1 MLESTLRGLADK
13 TLANDLLK
21 ASGRSEVPPFMVM
34 DVMAAAA
41 RIEAAGGHVIHM
53 EVGQPSAPAP
63 KTAIAAAQAALVE
76 ARIDYTSA
84 LGIPSLRTRIAR
96 HYRETYGC
104 EVEPDRIVVTTGS
117 SGGFILAFLAMFEP
131 GDRVAVTVPGYPP
144 YRHILTALGCE
155 PVLIETTS
163 ETRHALTGEALLA
176 AHRKTPLK
184 GVLVGSP
191 ANPTGTM
198 MSREALTDL
207 MRAAAGAGIRFISDE
222 IYHGL
227 DYAFPAVTAA
237 ALSTEAL
244 VINSFSKY
252 FCMTG
257 WRVGW
262 MVAPEVLVRPIE
274 RLQQNLSISVPTL
287 SQIAAEAAFDGREE
301 MEAIKRGYEE
311 NRRILIEGLP
321 RAGLTRFLPADGAF
335 YLYADVSDFTADS
348 FEFAKAM
355 LEKAGVAATPGVDF
369 DPIHGR
375 SFIRFCYSRSA
386 DEMREAVARIARWL
400 A

>member
-1 MLESTLRGLADK
+1 MHDATLRNRVGQWLEP
-13 TLANDLLK
+13 
-21 ASGRSEVPPFMVM
+21 SRRSDVPPFMVM

-53 EVGQPSAPAP
+53 EVGQPAAGAP
-63 KTAIAAAQAALVE
+63 KTAIGAAQAALS
-76 ARIDYTSA
+76 AGRIDYTSA
-84 LGIPSLRTRIAR
+84 LGIPSLRERIAR
-96 HYRETYGC
+96 HYRDAYGC
-104 EVEPDRIVVTTGS
+104 TVSPERIVVTTGS
-117 SGGFILAFLAMFEP
+117 SGGFILAFLSMFEP

-155 PVLIETTS
+155 PVLIETTND
-163 ETRHALTGEALLA
+163 TRHALTGEALLA
-176 AHRKTPLK
+176 AHRKAPLK

-198 MSREALTDL
+198 MSREALAGL
-207 MRAAAGAGIRFISDE
+207 IAASEDAGIRFISDE

-237 ALSTEAL
+237 ELSPHAL

-262 MVAPEVLVRPIE
+262 MVAPEILVRPIE
-274 RLQQNLSISVPTL
+274 RLQQNLSISVPSL
-287 SQIAAEAAFDGREE
+287 SQIAAEAAFDGAAE
-301 MEAIKRGYEE
+301 MEEIKHGYQE

-321 RAGLTRFLPADGAF
+321 KAGLSKFLPADGAF
-335 YLYADVSDFTADS
+335 YLYADVSDFTSDS
-348 FEFAKAM
+348 FDFAKQM
-355 LEKAGVAATPGVDF
+355 LEKANVAATPGVDF

-375 SFIRFCYSRSA
+375 SFIRFSYARSA
-386 DEMREAVARIARWL
+386 EEMREAVDRIAHWL
-400 A
+400 K

>member
-1 MLESTLRGLADK
+1 MNDATLRNRLGQWLEP
-13 TLANDLLK
+13 
-21 ASGRSEVPPFMVM
+21 SRRSDVPPFMVM

-53 EVGQPSAPAP
+53 EVGQPATGAPR
-63 KTAIAAAQAALVE
+63 TAIATAHAALE
-76 ARIDYTSA
+76 AGRIDYTSA
-84 LGIPSLRTRIAR
+84 LGIPSLRERIAR
-96 HYRETYGC
+96 HYRDAYGC
-104 EVEPDRIVVTTGS
+104 DVSPERIVVTTGS
-117 SGGFILAFLAMFEP
+117 SGGFILAFLSMFEP

-155 PVLIETTS
+155 PVLIETTND
-163 ETRHALTGEALLA
+163 TRHALTGEALLA
-176 AHRKTPLK
+176 AHRKAPLK

-198 MSREALTDL
+198 MSREALAGL
-207 MRAAAGAGIRFISDE
+207 IAAAEDAGIRFISDE

-237 ALSTEAL
+237 SLSEHAL

-262 MVAPEVLVRPIE
+262 MVVPEALVRPIE
-274 RLQQNLSISVPTL
+274 RLQQNLSISVPSL
-287 SQIAAEAAFDGREE
+287 SQIAAEAAFDGAAE
-301 MEAIKRGYEE
+301 MEEIKHGYQE

-321 RAGLTRFLPADGAF
+321 KAGLSKFLPADGAF
-335 YLYADVSDFTADS
+335 YLYADVSDFTSDS
-348 FEFAKAM
+348 FEFAKQM
-355 LEKAGVAATPGVDF
+355 LEQAHVAATPGLDF

-375 SFIRFCYSRSA
+375 SFIRLSYARSA
-386 DEMREAVARIARWL
+386 AEMREAVDRIAHWL
-400 A
+400 K

>member
-1 MLESTLRGLADK
+1 MHDATLRNRVGQWLEP
-13 TLANDLLK
+13 
-21 ASGRSEVPPFMVM
+21 SRRSDVPPFMVM

-53 EVGQPSAPAP
+53 EVGQPATGAP
-63 KTAIAAAQAALVE
+63 KTAIAAAHAALE
-76 ARIDYTSA
+76 AGRIDYTSA
-84 LGIPSLRTRIAR
+84 LGIPSLRERIAR
-96 HYRETYGC
+96 HYRDAYGC
-104 EVEPDRIVVTTGS
+104 DVSPERIVVTTGS
-117 SGGFILAFLAMFEP
+117 SGGFILAFLSMFAP

-155 PVLIETTS
+155 PVLIETS
-163 ETRHALTGEALLA
+163 NDTRHALTGEALLA
-176 AHRKTPLK
+176 AHRKAPLK

-198 MSREALTDL
+198 MSREALAGL
-207 MRAAAGAGIRFISDE
+207 IAAAEDAGIRFISDE

-227 DYAFPAVTAA
+227 DYAFPAATAA
-237 ALSTEAL
+237 ALSEHAL

-262 MVAPEVLVRPIE
+262 MVVPEILVRPIE
-274 RLQQNLSISVPTL
+274 RLQQNLSISVPSL
-287 SQIAAEAAFDGREE
+287 SQIAAEAAFDGAAE
-301 MEAIKRGYEE
+301 MEEIKHGYQE

-321 RAGLTRFLPADGAF
+321 KAGLSKFLPADGAF
-335 YLYADVSDFTADS
+335 YLYADVSDFTSDS
-348 FEFAKAM
+348 FEFAKQM
-355 LEKAGVAATPGVDF
+355 LEQAHVAATPGLDF

-375 SFIRFCYSRSA
+375 SFIRLSYARSA
-386 DEMREAVARIARWL
+386 AEMREAVDRIAHWL
-400 A
+400 K

>member
-1 MLESTLRGLADK
+1 MSDTMITDRVR
-13 TLANDLLK
+13 DLLA
-21 ASGRSEVPPFMVM
+21 ASGRSNVPPFMVM

-41 RIEAAGGHVIHM
+41 AIEASGGDVIHM
-53 EVGQPSAPAP
+53 EVGQPSASAP
-63 KTAIAAAQAALVE
+63 KVAIAAARAALDVG
-76 ARIDYTSA
+76 RIDYTSA
-84 LGIPSLRTRIAR
+84 LGMPSLRARIAR
-96 HYRETYGC
+96 HYRETHGC
-104 EVEPDRIVVTTGS
+104 EIDPARIVVTTGS
-117 SGGFILAFLAMFEP
+117 SGAFVLAFLAMFEP
-131 GDRVAVTVPGYPP
+131 GDRVAVTLPGYPP

-155 PVLIETTS
+155 PVPIETHS
-163 ETRHALTGEALLA
+163 DTRHALTGEMLLA
-176 AHRKTPLK
+176 AHRKAPLK

-198 MSREALTDL
+198 MSREALTGL
-207 MRAAAGAGIRFISDE
+207 MAVAEDAGIRFISDE

-237 ALSTEAL
+237 ELSPHAL

-262 MVAPEVLVRPIE
+262 MVVPEALVRPIE

-287 SQIAAEAAFDGREE
+287 SQIAAEAAFDGRDE

-311 NRRILIEGLP
+311 NRRILIAGLP
-321 RAGLTRFLPADGAF
+321 QAGLTEFLPADGAF
-335 YLYADVSDFTADS
+335 YLYADVSKFTDDS
-348 FEFAKAM
+348 FEFAKRM
-355 LEKAGVAATPGVDF
+355 LEHAHVAATPGIDF

-375 SFIRFCYSRSA
+375 AFVRFCYSRSSA
-386 DEMREAVARIARWL
+386 EMHEAVARITRWL
-400 A
+400 NG

>member
-1 MLESTLRGLADK
+1 MHDATMTSRLGPWLEPSR
-13 TLANDLLK
+13 
-21 ASGRSEVPPFMVM
+21 RSDVPPFMVM

-41 RIEAAGGHVIHM
+41 RIEAAGGNVIHM
-53 EVGQPSAPAP
+53 EVGQPATGAP
-63 KTAIAAAQAALVE
+63 KTAIAAAHAALE
-76 ARIDYTSA
+76 AGRIDYTSA
-84 LGIPSLRTRIAR
+84 LGIPSLRARIAR
-96 HYRETYGC
+96 HYRDAHGC
-104 EVEPDRIVVTTGS
+104 EVSPDRIVVTTGS

-155 PVLIETTS
+155 PVLIETS
-163 ETRHALTGEALLA
+163 NETRHALTGEALLA
-176 AHRKTPLK
+176 AHRKAPLK

-198 MSREALTDL
+198 MSREALAGL
-207 MRAAAGAGIRFISDE
+207 IAAAEDAGIRFISDE

-237 ALSTEAL
+237 ALSPHAL

-262 MVAPEVLVRPIE
+262 MVVPEILVRPIE
-274 RLQQNLSISVPTL
+274 RLQQNLSISVPSL
-287 SQIAAEAAFDGREE
+287 SQIAAEAAFDGAAE
-301 MEAIKRGYEE
+301 MEAIKHGYQE

-321 RAGLTRFLPADGAF
+321 RAGLSKFLPADGAF
-335 YLYADVSDFTADS
+335 YLYADVSDFTSDS
-348 FEFAKAM
+348 FEFAKQM
-355 LEKAGVAATPGVDF
+355 LEQAHVAATPGLDF

-375 SFIRFCYSRSA
+375 SFIRLSYARSA
-386 DEMREAVARIARWL
+386 AEMREAVDRIAHWL
-400 A
+400 K

>member
-1 MLESTLRGLADK
+1 LGQWLEPSR
-13 TLANDLLK
+13 
-21 ASGRSEVPPFMVM
+21 RSDVPPFMVM

-53 EVGQPSAPAP
+53 EVGQPAAGAP
-63 KTAIAAAQAALVE
+63 KTAIAAAQAALVTG
-76 ARIDYTSA
+76 RIDYTSA
-84 LGIPSLRTRIAR
+84 LGIPSLRERIAR
-96 HYRETYGC
+96 HYRDAYGC
-104 EVEPDRIVVTTGS
+104 TVSPDRIVVTTGS
-117 SGGFILAFLAMFEP
+117 SGGFILAFLSMFEP

-155 PVLIETTS
+155 PVLIETTND
-163 ETRHALTGEALLA
+163 TRHALTGEALLA
-176 AHRKTPLK
+176 AHRKAPLK

-198 MSREALTDL
+198 MSREALAGL
-207 MRAAAGAGIRFISDE
+207 IAAAEDAGIRFISDE

-237 ALSTEAL
+237 ALSDHAL

-262 MVAPEVLVRPIE
+262 MVVPDVLVRPIE
-274 RLQQNLSISVPTL
+274 RLQQNLSISVPSL
-287 SQIAAEAAFDGREE
+287 SQIAAEAAFDGAAE
-301 MEAIKRGYEE
+301 MEEIKHGYQE

-321 RAGLTRFLPADGAF
+321 KAGLAKFLPADGAF
-335 YLYADVSDFTADS
+335 YLYADVSDFTSDS
-348 FEFAKAM
+348 LEFAKLM
-355 LEKAGVAATPGVDF
+355 LEKAHVAATPGVDF

-375 SFIRFCYSRSA
+375 SFIRFSYARSA
-386 DEMREAVARIARWL
+386 DEMREAVDRIAHWL
-400 A
+400 K

>member
-1 MLESTLRGLADK
+1 MRDATGLDRMELLRAP
-13 TLANDLLK
+13 
-21 ASGRSEVPPFMVM
+21 SGRSGVPPFIVM
-34 DVMAAAA
+34 DVMAAAE
-41 RIEAAGGHVIHM
+41 RIETAGGHVIHM
-53 EVGQPSAPAP
+53 EVGQPAAAAP
-63 KTAIAAAQAALVE
+63 KPALDAAAAALRGG
-76 ARIDYTSA
+76 RIDYTSA
-84 LGIPSLRTRIAR
+84 LGIASLRQRIAR

-104 EVEPDRIVVTTGS
+104 AVDPDRVVITTGS
-117 SGGFILAFLAMFEP
+117 SGAFILAFLAMFDP
-131 GDRVAVTVPGYPP
+131 GDRVAVTIPGYPP

-155 PVLIETTS
+155 PVLIETSS

-198 MSREALTDL
+198 MSREALIGL
-207 MRAAAGAGIRFISDE
+207 MAAAEGAGIRFISDE

-237 ALSTEAL
+237 ELSPHAL

-262 MVAPEVLVRPIE
+262 MVVPEHLVRPIE
-274 RLQQNLSISVPTL
+274 RLQQNLAISVPTL
-287 SQIAAEAAFDGREE
+287 SQIAAEAAFDGAAE
-301 MEAIKRGYEE
+301 MEAIKRGYLE
-311 NRRILIEGLP
+311 NRRILSEGLP

-335 YLYADVSDFTADS
+335 YLYADVSDFTSDS
-348 FEFAKAM
+348 LAFAKTM
-355 LEKAGVAATPGVDF
+355 LEKAHVAATPGVDF
-369 DPIHGR
+369 DPVHGR
-375 SFIRFCYSRSA
+375 SFIRFSYARSA
-386 DEMREAVARIARWL
+386 DDMREAVTRIARWL

>member
-1 MLESTLRGLADK
+1 MLDATLRNRVGQ
-13 TLANDLLK
+13 LLS
-21 ASGRSEVPPFMVM
+21 ASRRSDVPPFMVM
-34 DVMAAAA
+34 DVMAAAE

-53 EVGQPSAPAP
+53 EVGQPAAPAP
-63 KTAIAAAQAALVE
+63 RVALAAAHRALD
-76 ARIDYTSA
+76 AGRIDYTSA
-84 LGIPSLRTRIAR
+84 LGTPALRERIAR
-96 HYRETYGC
+96 HYRDSYGC
-104 EVEPDRIVVTTGS
+104 AVDAGRIVVTTGS
-117 SGGFILAFLAMFEP
+117 SGAFILAFLAMFEP

-144 YRHILTALGCE
+144 YRPILTALGCE

-176 AHRKTPLK
+176 AHRKTPLQ

-198 MSREALTDL
+198 MSRETLTQL
-207 MRAAAGAGIRFISDE
+207 IAAAEGAGIRFISDE

-237 ALSTEAL
+237 ELSANAL

-262 MVAPEVLVRPIE
+262 MVAPELLVRPIE

-287 SQIAAEAAFDGREE
+287 SQIAAEAAFDGFEE
-301 MEAIKRGYEE
+301 MEAIKRGYLE

-321 RAGLTRFLPADGAF
+321 RAGLSKFLPADGAF
-335 YLYADVSDFTADS
+335 YLYADVSDFTSDS
-348 FEFAKAM
+348 FAFAKTM
-355 LEKAGVAATPGVDF
+355 LEEAHVAATPGVDF
-369 DPIHGR
+369 DPFHGR
-375 SFIRFCYSRSA
+375 SFMRFSYARSA
-386 DEMREAVARIARWL
+386 DDMREAVARIARWL
-400 A
+400 G

>member
-1 MLESTLRGLADK
+1 MLDATLRNRVQGL
-13 TLANDLLK
+13 LLP
-21 ASGRSEVPPFMVM
+21 SGRSEVPPFMVM
-34 DVMAAAA
+34 DVMAAAE

-53 EVGQPSAPAP
+53 EVGQPAAPAP
-63 KTAIAAAQAALVE
+63 RTAIAAAAAALQGG
-76 ARIDYTSA
+76 RIDYTSA
-84 LGIPSLRTRIAR
+84 LGILSLRQRIAR
-96 HYRETYGC
+96 HYRDAYGC
-104 EVEPDRIVVTTGS
+104 DVDAGRIVVTTGS
-117 SGGFILAFLAMFEP
+117 SGAFILAFLAMFEP

-176 AHRKTPLK
+176 AHRKAPLK

-198 MSREALTDL
+198 MSQDALTSL
-207 MRAAAGAGIRFISDE
+207 IAAAEEGGIRFISDE

-237 ALSTEAL
+237 ALSPRAL

-262 MVAPEVLVRPIE
+262 MVVPEPLVRPIE
-274 RLQQNLSISVPTL
+274 RLQQNLAISVPTL
-287 SQIAAEAAFDGREE
+287 SQVAAEAAFEGRAE
-301 MEAIKRGYEE
+301 MEAIKRGYLE

-321 RAGLTRFLPADGAF
+321 HAGLTTFLPADGAF
-335 YLYADVSDFTADS
+335 YLYADVSAFTSDS
-348 FEFAKAM
+348 FEFAKTM
-355 LEKAGVAATPGVDF
+355 LEQAHVAATPGVDF
-369 DPIHGR
+369 DPFHGR
-375 SFIRFCYSRSA
+375 NFVRFSYARSA
-386 DEMREAVARIARWL
+386 EDMRVAVERIARWL
-400 A
+400 R

>member
-1 MLESTLRGLADK
+1 MGQWLEPSR
-13 TLANDLLK
+13 
-21 ASGRSEVPPFMVM
+21 RSDVPPFMVM

-53 EVGQPSAPAP
+53 EVGQPAAGAP
-63 KTAIAAAQAALVE
+63 KTAIAAAQAALVTG
-76 ARIDYTSA
+76 RIDYTSA
-84 LGIPSLRTRIAR
+84 LGIPSLRERIAR
-96 HYRETYGC
+96 HYRDAYGC
-104 EVEPDRIVVTTGS
+104 TVSPDRIVVTTGS
-117 SGGFILAFLAMFEP
+117 SGGFILAFLSMFEP

-155 PVLIETTS
+155 PVLIETTND
-163 ETRHALTGEALLA
+163 TRHALTGEALLA
-176 AHRKTPLK
+176 AHRKAPLK

-198 MSREALTDL
+198 MSREALAGL
-207 MRAAAGAGIRFISDE
+207 IAAAEDAGIRFISDE

-237 ALSTEAL
+237 ALSDHAL

-262 MVAPEVLVRPIE
+262 MVVPDVLVRPIE
-274 RLQQNLSISVPTL
+274 RLQQNLSISVPSL
-287 SQIAAEAAFDGREE
+287 SQIAAEAAFDGAAE
-301 MEAIKRGYEE
+301 MEEIKHGYQE

-321 RAGLTRFLPADGAF
+321 KAGLAKFLPADGAF
-335 YLYADVSDFTADS
+335 YLYADVSDFTSDS
-348 FEFAKAM
+348 LEFAKLM
-355 LEKAGVAATPGVDF
+355 LEKAHVAATPGVDF

-375 SFIRFCYSRSA
+375 SFIRFSYARSA
-386 DEMREAVARIARWL
+386 DEMREAVDRIAHWL
-400 A
+400 K